1 MQKLTDQETQ
11 NVQTITAAA
20 LQPHDIE
27 VVESALAKIPDTSEL
42 VVQLQAIVRS
52 VRNGLDISVLTQ
64 DKELTPNEAAS
75 LLQVSRPHVMSL
87 IKRGEL
93 VSHLVGRDHRI
104 PQSEVMDLLRRK
116 AEASRDVAAAF
127 AKRDATK
134 RALIARGAGV
144 DPAIAQELGY

>member
-1 MQKLTDQETQ
+1 MQTIATQ
-11 NVQTITAAA
+11 GTEKVQTITAKAV
-20 LQPHDIE
+20 QPHDIE
-27 VVESALAKIPDTSEL
+27 VVETALAQLPDTSEL
-42 VVQLQAIVRS
+42 VVQLQAILQS
-52 VRNGLDISVLTQ
+52 VRNGLDISVIAQ

-93 VSHLVGRDHRI
+93 GSHLVGRDHRI
-104 PQSEVMDLLRRK
+104 PQSEVMDLLKRK

-127 AKRDATK
+127 AKRESTK

-144 DPAIAQELGY
+144 DPEIARKLGY